1 MKVHNSLSSMLVSL
15 ENIKNTSSKM
25 VPSSA
30 YCFHFAQFS
39 IERTVYELC
48 RTVPADPPVHCKIY
62 RHLMSSTWKEYNTED
77 THLRAPYGATKPWI
91 YNSNKGKQ
99 GSRSK
104 ATAYFSACSVPIWLP
119 FSDHRKLLYT
129 SQNPRAILW
138 VIGVCGFIQL
148 YWSQSNHSSHSWL
161 WHEYRASREIQY
173 LVNRRQAY
181 KLFNGN
187 LEDFHLECADDQIV
201 DVGT

>member
-119 FSDHRKLLYT
+119 LSDHRKLLYIYRPNKACRNILCT
-129 SQNPRAILW
+129 FTQILKLDPRGETCRTHCLK
-138 VIGVCGFIQL
+138 VEKRHPKTGSYLHRDTFTERLTKV
-148 YWSQSNHSSHSWL
+148 
-161 WHEYRASREIQY
+161 SRT
-173 LVNRRQAY
+173 
-181 KLFNGN
+181 NG
-187 LEDFHLECADDQIV
+187 CI
-201 DVGT
+201 